1 MVVPALVFSDL
12 DGTLLDHQKRLLPE
26 NVAAVRKLAELG
38 GSFVPCSGRAVTGI
52 PADILGLPSVRFA
65 VCANGAVI
73 NELTPEGPRVL
84 HTVLMSREKVLE
96 LFERFSCFDITFD
109 VFLDGQAYAEAER
122 YRNLER
128 FIPDPANA
136 AMFRSTRKQ
145 VDMTIPE
152 LLEEHPW
159 VEKIVCFW
167 RTQEER
173 AQMIAMIDADPD
185 LVWSTSASGN
195 IEINDVNATKGT
207 GLKWLC
213 EHVGVPVSEAVAFG
227 DDLNDVP
234 MIEAAGDG
242 VAMGNAK
249 PEVLAVADHVTLDC
263 DHAGVGAY
271 LMQLLDV

>member
-1 MVVPALVFSDL
+1 
-12 DGTLLDHQKRLLPE
+12 
-26 NVAAVRKLAELG
+26 
-38 GSFVPCSGRAVTGI
+38 
-52 PADILGLPSVRFA
+52 
-65 VCANGAVI
+65 
-73 NELTPEGPRVL
+73 
-84 HTVLMSREKVLE
+84 
-96 LFERFSCFDITFD
+96 
-109 VFLDGQAYAEAER
+109 
-122 YRNLER
+122 
-128 FIPDPANA
+128 
-136 AMFRSTRKQ
+136 
-145 VDMTIPE
+145 
-152 LLEEHPW
+152 
-159 VEKIVCFW
+159 
-167 RTQEER
+167 
-173 AQMIAMIDADPD
+173 MIAMIDADPD

-271 LMQLLDV
+271 LTQLLEV